1 MAHYG
6 AKEELVIMKNKKLI
20 ALLALPLLML
30 SACSNDVQ
38 AKPTDYDDNLVVN
51 TGSDKL
57 ASDVYNNIKSIIYD
71 AMRDGGTLS
80 NDVLN
85 EVLYQISISVY
96 GRYAD
101 ISKVAEKINAGTVDE
116 TVTTFINDHKAFHL
130 LNEDGDRI
138 NGEEAA
144 AKERYKVVSA
154 FNRIEKG
161 IAKTLYN
168 KISSS
173 YTRDG
178 YFYETDFLMSL
189 RNTVKNVAN
198 PLLLSDSS
206 LHDRYIVVPELLDEE
221 VFTYEWEDA
230 SKLPGLLNRDLYED
244 ETKGYDY
251 ISKEIIPEIYRQ
263 LLVEQYLFEESYNTL
278 GRAYAREVN
287 IISIS
292 SNSDYPLLAGN
303 LMNAYV
309 DTYINTDDEDLAQ
322 SADFSYISKAWRGI
336 GLDVTPAN
344 DGDDYQRA
352 AYLLEKAGSTYET
365 FVDTEGY
372 TGDTYEYWTGTS
384 YGDMIEN
391 LKEITKNPLTTD
403 SSIESDFTS
412 SGTYTV
418 AQGVAAK
425 ELSITKED
433 YTTVDW
439 AIKNG
444 GLSSLNDT
452 IRNRLFNI
460 GVANA
465 LDKEDYPDRF
475 STSGY
480 AIDADEGNYV
490 AKIHGR
496 YFLKPLSTERVD
508 IDDYS
513 DVSNRLKDILWFNKD
528 SSTYT
533 IVEITEAVSSSKLSK
548 TSSSNYETVYGGM
561 EGFEKQEDIAHQV
574 AEEIAAGDSYKSLS
588 TKYWLEEA
596 VLKYHDTVIYD
607 YFVDN
612 YPDLFD

>member
-1 MAHYG
+1 
-6 AKEELVIMKNKKLI
+6 
-20 ALLALPLLML
+20 
-30 SACSNDVQ
+30 
-38 AKPTDYDDNLVVN
+38 
-51 TGSDKL
+51 
-57 ASDVYNNIKSIIYD
+57 
-71 AMRDGGTLS
+71 
-80 NDVLN
+80 
-85 EVLYQISISVY
+85 
-96 GRYAD
+96 
-101 ISKVAEKINAGTVDE
+101 
-116 TVTTFINDHKAFHL
+116 
-130 LNEDGDRI
+130 
-138 NGEEAA
+138 
-144 AKERYKVVSA
+144 
-154 FNRIEKG
+154 
-161 IAKTLYN
+161 
-168 KISSS
+168 
-173 YTRDG
+173 
-178 YFYETDFLMSL
+178 
-189 RNTVKNVAN
+189 
-198 PLLLSDSS
+198 
-206 LHDRYIVVPELLDEE
+206 
-221 VFTYEWEDA
+221 
-230 SKLPGLLNRDLYED
+230 
-244 ETKGYDY
+244 
-251 ISKEIIPEIYRQ
+251 
-263 LLVEQYLFEESYNTL
+263 
-278 GRAYAREVN
+278 
-287 IISIS
+287 
-292 SNSDYPLLAGN
+292 
-303 LMNAYV
+303 
-309 DTYINTDDEDLAQ
+309 
-322 SADFSYISKAWRGI
+322 
-336 GLDVTPAN
+336 
-344 DGDDYQRA
+344 
-352 AYLLEKAGSTYET
+352 
-365 FVDTEGY
+365 
-372 TGDTYEYWTGTS
+372 
-384 YGDMIEN
+384 MIEN

-452 IRNRLFNI
+452 IRSRLFNI